1 MATMAKLDAFDSTT
15 TKIQPLNSY
24 KTFILLFIS

>member
-15 TKIQPLNSY
+15 TKIQSLNRY
-24 KTFILLFIS
+24 ETFILIVF